1 MYSFIYLSIYLF
13 IYLFSYLSHML
24 IYIHKWILFYIIY
37 SACAGVCV
45 WYDIPYPS
53 MSSLTNPCGSQTVS
67 KPSQLKKLCNC
78 LPNVSFKQEAV
89 SQIRSRASCH
99 DDHVSHHDTRIA
111 AQVRCISKVKG
122 SRQVLLGAV
131 TYWYHS
137 FALCCPVLP
146 PLRWPCKIPQAGWPL
161 RRSVGQT
168 WLLCL
173 GSLPYQIALIPQY
186 SRNQFL
192 ETQC

>member
-1 MYSFIYLSIYLF
+1 MDLVLYY
-13 IYLFSYLSHML
+13 
-24 IYIHKWILFYIIY
+24 IY
-37 SACAGVCV
+37 SACAGVCVCV

-67 KPSQLKKLCNC
+67 KPLQLKKLCNC
-78 LPNVSFKQEAV
+78 LPNVSFKQAAV

-111 AQVRCISKVKG
+111 SFSTGPVHFQSKAIQAGITWCSNLVISLI
-122 SRQVLLGAV
+122 R
-131 TYWYHS
+131 T
-137 FALCCPVLP
+137 LCCPVLP

-168 WLLCL
+168 WFVVLGQCTVPDCTYSPNTPETNSLRPNANHCDAMPCVWKFDVSHLLK
-173 GSLPYQIALIPQY
+173 
-186 SRNQFL
+186 
-192 ETQC
+192 